1 VQLCTASAQLH
12 LAGGRSR
19 NSRWWHKL
27 LNTMRVHVSSCTC
40 PCQPVCTISK
50 QPVTHFLPTPFHPCR
65 PLLLHPYTCRCINTY
80 SCTFFTRTPKGLCW
94 LKNALGWSIRAQKDA
109 CPDITCTE
117 GLDVGTL
124 HPDDTSED
132 EAGPVPA
139 ASPASGSGRRLR
151 GQPCLACQDATPTQT
166 SSSDE
171 ENSTPNTGSGANSGN
186 SSVPNTPTAEP
197 TPAPG
202 NEEEDPAPP
211 TTCQRWVSGNVR
223 NSKLPGYTSYCNIGG
238 DFGDFGR

>member
-1 VQLCTASAQLH
+1 M
-12 LAGGRSR
+12 R
-19 NSRWWHKL
+19 NHE
-27 LNTMRVHVSSCTC
+27 
-40 PCQPVCTISK
+40 
-50 QPVTHFLPTPFHPCR
+50 PCR
-65 PLLLHPYTCRCINTY
+65 PLLLHPYTRCINTY
-80 SCTFFTRTPKGLCW
+80 QCTFFTRTPKGLCW

-117 GLDVGTL
+117 GQDVGTL

-139 ASPASGSGRRLR
+139 ASPSSGSGRRLK
-151 GQPCLACQDATPTQT
+151 GVSSLAGNPAAETTRLLSP
-166 SSSDE
+166 DE
-171 ENSTPNTGSGANSGN
+171 EEDAPSASDSGSGCSGN
-186 SSVPNTPTAEP
+186 CTVPNT
-197 TPAPG
+197 TPAALPAED
-202 NEEEDPAPP
+202 EEEDPAPP